1 MDLVL
6 KEGDSI
12 SLGKERIIAIETK
25 GHTDCSMS
33 YGLEPYRLLFTSE
46 STGMLERAEYVH
58 TPILKDYGDSMIS
71 MKKCMDY
78 RAEYLC
84 LPHFGMLPKSFN
96 DKYWEMF
103 EEACQEKLDFVK
115 QMKAEGLD
123 ENKMVNQYIE
133 KYWDPALKQVQPIEA
148 YIINSKA
155 IIKAFL
161 KVL

>member
-1 MDLVL
+1 
-6 KEGDSI
+6 
-12 SLGKERIIAIETK
+12 
-25 GHTDCSMS
+25 
-33 YGLEPYRLLFTSE
+33 
-46 STGMLERAEYVH
+46 
-58 TPILKDYGDSMIS
+58 
-71 MKKCMDY
+71 
-78 RAEYLC
+78 
-84 LPHFGMLPKSFN
+84 
-96 DKYWEMF
+96 MF

-123 ENKMVNQYIE
+123 ENKMVNQYIK